1 MPEEFTIKDIVQDIR
16 QDFKDFK
23 EDNRLAHQRI
33 ETNSEKSFKQIVEQ
47 TTKHNGRMKKLEEF
61 KATIKGALII
71 TNIFVVAVLI
81 PLTFIFIQQYI
92 NLDEKIAT
100 SLEETLNKELYED

>member
-47 TTKHNGRMKKLEEF
+47 TTKHNSRMKKLEEW

-71 TNIFVVAVLI
+71 TNIVVVAVLI
-81 PLTFIFIQQYI
+81 PVTFIFVKQYV
-92 NLDEKIAT
+92 NLDEKIST
-100 SLEETLNKELYED
+100 SLSIELDKKLNE